1 MTGKTRRP
9 AVSKRAVGRC
19 ETAHGAESG
28 LTPEQ
33 SAESHALT
41 RPVAPERGKSS
52 GGTGNTDVKLIS
64 GRPISGKPIRQAD
77 QESRSA
83 ASLGSVPDR
92 QTSRGGK

>member
-1 MTGKTRRP
+1 MDSPLSSQLKT
-9 AVSKRAVGRC
+9 AY
-19 ETAHGAESG
+19 
-28 LTPEQ
+28 
-33 SAESHALT
+33 